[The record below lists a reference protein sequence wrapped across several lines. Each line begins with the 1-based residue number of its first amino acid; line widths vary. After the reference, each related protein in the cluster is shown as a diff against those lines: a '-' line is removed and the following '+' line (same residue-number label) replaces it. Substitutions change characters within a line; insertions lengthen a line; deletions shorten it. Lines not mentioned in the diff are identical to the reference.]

1 MDENEL
7 KNSQMTVY
15 EFIDFIDAKTSKFD
29 DPYLNVQL
37 FGDGSGYVSINDI
50 EHDFNNFEQCIKI
63 LNSNP
68 YDL

>member
-37 FGDGSGYVSINDI
+37 FGDGSGYREFPRKPRPLAARMNWKNK
-50 EHDFNNFEQCIKI
+50 FKI
-63 LNSNP
+63 T
-68 YDL
+68 